1 MIDID
6 AIIDSMGWSLD
17 TNERKDMFRLCQATL
32 KTATERSGEA
42 GMQPA
47 KPEDQAIYES
57 IAANYHQ
64 QPAPV
69 VPVYDWEAAHFK
81 MAERVTEL
89 EVENNKLRQGIEA
102 LQIVQ
107 PQPAPAVPD
116 GVRAVWDVFS
126 GKEWFMTV
134 TSPLDWDA
142 KAVSDSLT
150 AQRFA
155 PHLNVVARHVAYEG
169 NPIAALTAELERMRA
184 LLTAAPQPAQ
194 RPAPAEPACH
204 IAEVSDE
211 EVAIACT
218 PAQRLLLREGM
229 QLYAAPQPAQ
239 QLSSVIE
246 EIAQQWD
253 GCIYD
258 SPSGDI
264 DIGWAI
270 RAAGKRLVS
279 EQPKEGGE

>member
-1 MIDID
+1 MQTLTQLAD
-6 AIIDSMGWSLD
+6 AARAVIAADRAGELTDELISALELAL
-17 TNERKDMFRLCQATL
+17 NAP
-32 KTATERSGEA
+32 ATEQSDEA
-42 GMQPA
+42 VAIVDEGDDGMWADILPDRNVRCGQLL
-47 KPEDQAIYES
+47 YT
-57 IAANYHQ
+57 
-64 QPAPV
+64 
-69 VPVYDWEAAHFK
+69 
-81 MAERVTEL
+81 R
-89 EVENNKLRQGIEA
+89 
-102 LQIVQ
+102 

-116 GVRAVWDVFS
+116 IDAVMRAVDEYAAS
-126 GKEWFMTV
+126 TACARLESLYG
-134 TSPLDWDA
+134 TSQSYVEECYRHRDEARA
-142 KAVSDSLT
+142 KL
-150 AQRFA
+150 
-155 PHLNVVARHVAYEG
+155 Y
-169 NPIAALTAELERMRA
+169 A
-184 LLTAAPQPAQ
+184 LLAAAPQPAQ

-239 QLSSVIE
+239 QLPSVIE

-270 RAAGKRLVS
+270 RAAGLRLMR
-279 EQPKEGGE
+279 EQPAEGGE